1 MNQLL
6 NRLPGSL
13 NARLAL
19 GLVIAVLL
27 PALILLVVTF
37 SQMSTL
43 TEDNYRSYL
52 TETALRREAV
62 IANEFDA
69 AFTALDEFT
78 TQPVTYQLLYNA
90 LVFRS
95 TTSATGAT
103 NRLSTLL
110 NASGQDR
117 FDSAWLLNRAGT
129 AIATSTRTS
138 DNQILPFNNT
148 DRSTSITYAEAERMA
163 QDGTLYKVVVE
174 GTGEDPNAVSIQVI
188 TVLRDTGR
196 RPIGYLVA
204 EMNLDRLFYRHFQSS
219 ANGLPVHGYVVLP
232 SGTGYLATEQ
242 VREGDPRIL
251 GTDPVLRALS
261 GESARLESL
270 QIEQDG
276 DTEKVI
282 WYIQRLVVTDTP
294 FILISEMHA
303 DEIAQQIN
311 SYFQI
316 AGFALVVGGMALVA
330 ILLALFS
337 RLIAA
342 PLQEMTTAMRAMGR
356 GIVDAPLDAANRRD
370 EFGDMARMFLDVRRQ
385 TSQTNLALTQ
395 RLRERERDVRVT
407 QSIIQALAGE
417 RDLQSLTN
425 RVVHLIVENFPQ
437 IYHAQIFLTDTENYA
452 VLRASTG
459 EVGQQLMSR
468 GHRLAIGSVSV
479 IGQAVQQRQ
488 NILARDTSASELHRR
503 NEFLPDTRAEL
514 AIPLI
519 VNQDVIGAL
528 DLQSKERDVFTD
540 DMISVMQALAVQIS
554 IALEN
559 VRLYEDSRNRMLQ
572 ANTEQRMDVRREWKT
587 YLQNNRRRRL
597 SERAGNVTG
606 YDFTALR
613 NAAIQK
619 GGSVVGEITP
629 RGTIPFVVVIQ
640 LRGQTLGALEFELPQ
655 VDFHYDKVLLAEELS
670 NRLAVSL
677 DNARLFQESRKSV
690 DRERTVNMISA
701 QLTSKTDVNEILQM
715 AIQEV
720 GIALRS
726 SQVSIQ
732 LRRPSSPAD
741 PAAPTEVEAS
751 RTPTPLL
758 GNNGHSHDD

>member
-1 MNQLL
+1 MTQLF

-19 GLVIAVLL
+19 GLVVAVLL
-27 PALILLVVTF
+27 PSVVMLILTFVQMNTFTIESYKNYLV
-37 SQMSTL
+37 
-43 TEDNYRSYL
+43 
-52 TETALRREAV
+52 ETGQRRQAV
-62 IANEFDA
+62 IISEFDA
-69 AFTALDEFT
+69 AFNSLDEFT

-95 TTSATGAT
+95 TTSSTGAT
-103 NRLSTLL
+103 NRLATLL
-110 NASGQDR
+110 NAPGQER
-117 FDSAWLLNRAGT
+117 FESAWLLNRAGT
-129 AIATSTRTS
+129 AIASSTQT
-138 DNQILPFNNT
+138 DKILPFNNT
-148 DRSTSITYAEAERMA
+148 DRSTSVSYAEAEQMA
-163 QDGTLYKVVVE
+163 QEGTLYKVVVE
-174 GTGEDPNAVSIQVI
+174 ATNDPNEASILVI
-188 TVLRDTGR
+188 SVLRDTGL

-204 EMNLDRLFYRHFQSS
+204 QMSTDSLFYRHFQNTN
-219 ANGLPVHGYVVLP
+219 NGLDVHGYVVLP
-232 SGTGYLATEQ
+232 SRNAYLASDHT
-242 VREGDPRIL
+242 RDSNNIL
-251 GTDPVLRALS
+251 GTSQVLRALD
-261 GESARLESL
+261 GETGRLEELEIQEGS
-270 QIEQDG
+270 E
-276 DTEKVI
+276 TKEVI
-282 WYIQRLVVTDTP
+282 WYTQRLMITNTP
-294 FILISEMHA
+294 FVLISEMHA
-303 DEIAQQIN
+303 DDIVQQIN
-311 SYFQI
+311 GYFQV
-316 AGFALVVGGMALVA
+316 AGFALMVGGLVLA
-330 ILLALFS
+330 IVLLALFS
-337 RLIAA
+337 RLISF
-342 PLQEMTTAMRAMGR
+342 PLQELNAALRAMGR
-356 GIVDAPLDAANRRD
+356 GIVDAPLETTKRQD
-370 EFGDMARMFLDVRRQ
+370 EFGEMARLLLDVRRQ
-385 TSQTNLALTQ
+385 TSQANLSLTQ

-425 RVVHLIVENFPQ
+425 RVVALIVENFPM

-488 NILARDTSASELHRR
+488 NILARDTSSSELHRR

-528 DLQSKERDVFTD
+528 DLQSKERDVFTE
-540 DMISVMQALAVQIS
+540 DMISVMQALAAQIS

-559 VRLYEDSRNRMLQ
+559 VRLYEDSRHRISQSHL
-572 ANTEQRMDVRREWKT
+572 EQRVDVRREWKS
-587 YLQNNRRRRL
+587 YLQTYRRRRL
-597 SERAGNVTG
+597 SERAGNLTG
-606 YDFTALR
+606 YDFTSLRAAALKKEG
-613 NAAIQK
+613 A
-619 GGSVVGEITP
+619 VVGEITP
-629 RGTIPFVVVIQ
+629 RGTIPFVVLIK
-640 LRGQTLGALEFELPQ
+640 LRNQVLGALEFELPQ

-690 DRERTVNMISA
+690 ERERTVNMISA

-732 LRRPSSPAD
+732 LRRPTSPAE
-741 PAAPTEVEAS
+741 PAAPTEIEVS
-751 RTPTPLL
+751 PTPTPLL
-758 GNNGHSHDD
+758 GNNGHSHGN